1 MALRLILP
9 GQLDPMQT
17 GAHGR
22 EGDPPD
28 APGLERSIQRALAG
42 DDLPEAWR
50 LVGRRLLL

>member
-1 MALRLILP
+1 LILP

-28 APGLERSIQRALAG
+28 APGLERAIQRALAG

-50 LVGRRLLL
+50 LVGRRLAL